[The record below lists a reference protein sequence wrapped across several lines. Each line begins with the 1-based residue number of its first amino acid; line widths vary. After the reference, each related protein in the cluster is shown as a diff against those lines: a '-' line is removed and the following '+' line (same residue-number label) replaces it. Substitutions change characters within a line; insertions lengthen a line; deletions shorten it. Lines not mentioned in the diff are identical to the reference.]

1 MTKAINRSEEVEQGS
16 DDQNLRKGAK
26 NRRKIRLFRKD
37 NFLEKITF

>member
-26 NRRKIRLFRKD
+26 KPLKNKIV
-37 NFLEKITF
+37 